1 MLCYGAILRSKRA
14 TSSDLGNIFER
25 LIELSAKRSYLS
37 VAAIKF
43 LVDYLDNITSDEFAE
58 KIWPVIEEKC
68 RWKGQDTKIESWW
81 LLLEIHDKFPNIPR
95 PSDMQVHF
103 QRKKLLSIEL
113 AKELAHV
120 LMVSN
125 RVHMIYTF
133 EIRISLCE

>member
-125 RVHMIYTF
+125 RVHIIYTF
-133 EIRISLCE
+133 EN

>member
-1 MLCYGAILRSKRA
+1 MCGRMLCYGAILRSKRA
-14 TSSDLGNIFER
+14 TLSDLGIIFEK
-25 LIELSAKRSYLS
+25 LIVLSGKRSYLS

-43 LVDYLDNITSDEFAE
+43 LVDHLENITSDDFAE
-58 KIWPVIEEKC
+58 KIWPVIEDKC
-68 RWKGQDTKIESWW
+68 RWKGQDSKIESWW

-120 LMVSN
+120 LMVRN
-125 RVHMIYTF
+125 T
-133 EIRISLCE
+133 

>member
-113 AKELAHV
+113 AKELADV
-120 LMVSN
+120 LMVS
-125 RVHMIYTF
+125 VIEF
-133 EIRISLCE
+133 I

>member
-14 TSSDLGNIFER
+14 TSADLGNIFER

-43 LVDYLDNITSDEFAE
+43 LVDYLDNITSDDFAE
-58 KIWPVIEEKC
+58 KIWPVVEEKC

>member
-14 TSSDLGNIFER
+14 TSADLGNIFER

-133 EIRISLCE
+133 EI